1 MLPRKVSKDK
11 GKIYDKSLRLIKR
24 RSTINLVIVA
34 LAFVI
39 ALASVYFTRI
49 IVEQLKERELGIIQL
64 YAKSLEFTVNDQG
77 SQSELAFVVEQ
88 IMYPNNSIPI
98 ILTNG
103 TGQILN
109 TKNVDIDPELDDD
122 ERVDYLKTML
132 EEMKQE
138 YEPIEIAFRDETGE
152 VYNYQYIY
160 YTNSSLLNRLQYYPH
175 IQLSVIAIFGII
187 AYIAFSYSKSAEQ
200 NRVWVGL
207 AKETAHQLGTPIS
220 SLMAWIEYFKEDPA
234 INNMEIIGELE
245 KDVERLQMITARF
258 SNIGSVPVL
267 NYENIPDCVE
277 GTVAYLRKRISKK
290 VDINLTAMP
299 SDLRAR
305 INKPLFDWVIENVCK
320 NAVDSMG
327 GVGKIDINIKKALD
341 DRIIIDISD
350 TGKGIHKSKVKDVF
364 LPGYTT
370 KTRGWGLGL
379 TLVKRIIEKNHDGK
393 IFVRHTEINEGTT
406 FRILLK
412 K

>member
-1 MLPRKVSKDK
+1 VPKERK
-11 GKIYDKSLRLIKR
+11 KIYDKSLSLIKR
-24 RSTINLVIVA
+24 RSTINLVVVA

-64 YAKSLEFTVNDQG
+64 YAKSLEFTINDQN
-77 SQSELAFVVEQ
+77 SQDELAFVVRQ
-88 IMYPNNSIPI
+88 VIYPNNSIPI

-103 TGQILN
+103 IGQIQD
-109 TKNVDIDPELDDD
+109 TKNVEIDMGLSE
-122 ERVDYLKTML
+122 EEKEEYLKGL
-132 EEMKQE
+132 LDEMKLE
-138 YEPIEIAFRDETGE
+138 YDPIEIILRDESGE
-152 VYNYQYIY
+152 VYDYQYIY
-160 YTNSSLLNRLQYYPH
+160 YTNSSLLNRLEYYPH
-175 IQLSVIAIFGII
+175 VQLSVIAIFGII

-234 INNMEIIGELE
+234 INNTEIIGELE

-258 SNIGSVPVL
+258 SNIGSVPAL
-267 NYENIPDCVE
+267 NYENIPVCIE
-277 GTVAYLRKRISKK
+277 ATIAYLRKRISKK
-290 VDINLTAMP
+290 VEITINAKP

-327 GVGKIDINIKKALD
+327 GVGKIDIIVKKAVD
-341 DRIIIDISD
+341 DRIIIDITDS
-350 TGKGIHKSKVKDVF
+350 GKGIQKSKIKDVF

-370 KTRGWGLGL
+370 KARGWGLGL

-393 IFVRHTEINEGTT
+393 IFVRNTELNEGTT

-412 K
+412 S

>member
-1 MLPRKVSKDK
+1 VPKERK
-11 GKIYDKSLRLIKR
+11 KIYDKSLSLIKR
-24 RSTINLVIVA
+24 RSTINLVVVA

-64 YAKSLEFTVNDQG
+64 YAKSLEFTINDQN
-77 SQSELAFVVEQ
+77 SQDELAFVVQE

-103 TGQILN
+103 IGQIQS
-109 TKNVDIDPELDDD
+109 TKNVDIDLDLSEE
-122 ERVDYLKTML
+122 EREEYLKGL
-132 EEMKQE
+132 LDEMKLE
-138 YEPIEIAFRDETGE
+138 YDPIEIPFRDEKGE
-152 VYNYQYIY
+152 VYDYQYIY
-160 YTNSSLLNRLQYYPH
+160 YTNSSLLNRLEFYPH
-175 IQLSVIAIFGII
+175 IQLSVIAVFGLI
-187 AYIAFSYSKSAEQ
+187 AYFAFSYSKSAEQ

-234 INNMEIIGELE
+234 INNTEIIGELE

-258 SNIGSVPVL
+258 SNIGSVPAL
-267 NYENIPDCVE
+267 NYENIPACIE
-277 GTVAYLRKRISKK
+277 STIAYLRKRISKK
-290 VDINLTAMP
+290 VEITINAKP
-299 SDLRAR
+299 NDLRAR

-327 GVGKIDINIKKALD
+327 GVGKIDIIVKKAMD
-341 DRIIIDISD
+341 DRIIIDITDS
-350 TGKGIHKSKVKDVF
+350 GKGIQKSKIKDVF

-370 KTRGWGLGL
+370 KARGWGLGL

-393 IFVRHTEINEGTT
+393 IFVRNTEINEGTT

-412 K
+412 S

>member
-1 MLPRKVSKDK
+1 V
-11 GKIYDKSLRLIKR
+11 
-24 RSTINLVIVA
+24 NLVIVA

-64 YAKSLEFTVNDQG
+64 YAKSLEFNVNNQNSPD
-77 SQSELAFVVEQ
+77 ELAFVVQE
-88 IMYPNNSIPI
+88 ILAPNNSIPI

-103 TGQILN
+103 IGQIQN
-109 TKNVDIDPELDDD
+109 TKNVDVDPSLSPE
-122 ERVDYLKTML
+122 ERNEYLEEVL
-132 EEMKQE
+132 EEMKKE
-138 YEPIEIAFRDETGE
+138 YDRIEIPFRDEKGE
-152 VYNYQYIY
+152 VYDYQYIY
-160 YTNSSLLNRLQYYPH
+160 YTNSSLLNQLEYYPH

-220 SLMAWIEYFKEDPA
+220 SLMAWIEYLREDGS
-234 INNMEIIGELE
+234 INNNTEIIGELE

-267 NYENIPDCVE
+267 NYENIPACIE
-277 GTVAYLRKRISKK
+277 ATVAYLKKRISKK
-290 VDINLTAMP
+290 VEITLTAKP
-299 SDLRAR
+299 ADVRAR
-305 INKPLFDWVIENVCK
+305 INKPLFDWVIENICK

-327 GVGKIDINIKKALD
+327 GVGKIDINIKKAAD
-341 DRIIIDISD
+341 ERIIIDITD
-350 TGKGIHKSKVKDVF
+350 TGKGIQKSKVKDVF

-370 KTRGWGLGL
+370 KARGWGLGL

-393 IFVRHTEINEGTT
+393 IFVRNTEINEGTT

-412 K
+412 G